1 MKKKKPEMRTYYFSA
16 VTPEMRMLNR
26 AIRTA
31 MRDAALMVEIKDYLK
46 GEGYDEVCI
55 LSVWTLD

>member
-1 MKKKKPEMRTYYFSA
+1 MKKKPEMRTYYFSA
-16 VTPEMRMLNR
+16 VTPEMRMLNG

-31 MRDAALMVEIKDYLK
+31 MRDAELMVEIKDYLK
-46 GEGYDEVCI
+46 GEGCDEVCI

>member
-31 MRDAALMVEIKDYLK
+31 MRDEALMVEIKDYLK
-46 GEGYDEVCI
+46 NYSKRGKFI
-55 LSVWTLD
+55 

>member
-1 MKKKKPEMRTYYFSA
+1 
-16 VTPEMRMLNR
+16 MLNR

-31 MRDAALMVEIKDYLK
+31 MRDEALMVEIKDYLK

>member
-1 MKKKKPEMRTYYFSA
+1 MKKKPEMRTYYYSA
-16 VTPEMRMLNR
+16 ATSGGRMINGS
-26 AIRTA
+26 IRST
-31 MRDAALMVEIKDYLK
+31 MRDAALMVEIKDYMM

>member
-31 MRDAALMVEIKDYLK
+31 MRDEALMVEIKDYLK

>member
-1 MKKKKPEMRTYYFSA
+1 MKKKPEMRTYYFSA
-16 VTPEMRMLNR
+16 VTPELRVLNR

>member
-1 MKKKKPEMRTYYFSA
+1 MKKKPEMRTYYFSA

-31 MRDAALMVEIKDYLK
+31 MRDEALMVEIKDYLK

>member
-1 MKKKKPEMRTYYFSA
+1 MKKKPEMRTYYFSA
-16 VTPEMRMLNR
+16 VTPELRVLNR

-31 MRDAALMVEIKDYLK
+31 MRDEALMVEIKDYLK

>member
-1 MKKKKPEMRTYYFSA
+1 MKKKPELRTYYYSA
-16 VTPEMRMLNR
+16 ITSEARMING

-31 MRDAALMVEIKDYLK
+31 MRDEALMVEIKDHLK
-46 GEGYDEVCI
+46 GDGYDEVCI